1 MGVDTVS
8 LSIVTTQLIS
18 FQKGDKIIVDGDEY
32 FIRTTVNRNR
42 LSEDYYVYEPVF
54 FGVMYDLMKT
64 LYRNTDANGM
74 SDSSVFDLTY
84 TLKEFVRVI
93 INNLNRDYLGVWSF
107 DELGCPDTEAMTVP
121 FDKQN
126 CLQVLQTLCGKDY
139 FDIDFRITQ
148 GSGHRTIH
156 IGHFGDVITPP
167 GGATHF
173 EWGKGNGLYQLR
185 EEKIDD
191 KAIKTRLWVEGGSQ
205 NLSSSYRNYAGKLQ
219 LPYPQ
224 RLNKNP
230 HTLKDGTV
238 IAANSQ
244 TIGLASDGCR
254 YFEDAELAA
263 ALGSD
268 EDAIEYENI
277 YPKRTGTVT
286 SLWYDLVD
294 GDLVLDI
301 NSFIDNTMD
310 FDLSELDAGGNTKYL
325 IDGVTAKITFVSG
338 RLAGQ
343 QFELSAS
350 EGYTHSTKRFKL
362 IPYTDERGLT
372 IPTAD
377 NEAFRIAVGDKY
389 KITDII
395 LPQSYVDDAEEE
407 LWYEG
412 KQYFDT
418 IKQARCKYTMTLD
431 RMYFLEETP
440 SDQTMCVFRVGD
452 YAPVKDTR
460 FNLEKNIRII
470 KVQRNLLLDQDYTV
484 TLSDTH
490 TIDIITQTVVD
501 VAQHEVI
508 IRTNHLKDLI
518 KARRSWRTT
527 EELLSMVF
535 DVEGHYYSEKIKPL
549 SIETSMLEVGAKS
562 QQFVLT
568 GVVFAA
574 NYNSN
579 PNRFYASSGVLSHLT
594 IDDTNIRS
602 WNMGTAEFTLQDTGG
617 YYLYAKCPKS
627 GANGVWYL
635 TQDQIIAEP
644 DSDPS
649 HWYFQVGVVGT
660 LHSDDLW
667 RDFATTY
674 GFTRING
681 RAITTG
687 RIESSGGGYTYFD
700 LDEGEIGG
708 NLKILSGSSGL
719 NNFAEW
725 SDLSNTIDDLEQAT
739 GDAQDAIDDLSEYV
753 DGAFADG
760 IVTEAEAVAIQKYIN
775 TVNNTKEAV
784 LATYN
789 KLYANT
795 YLEGT
800 PKTNLLNAK
809 VTLMGAI
816 DDLITAIN
824 NAIADGKATSAE
836 KTAVNNKFTA
846 FNTALST
853 FNTRVEE
860 ANKAI
865 QDKLKSYSDTV
876 ASELS
881 VEKDKISA
889 NTTRISTVENTISTA
904 GWITTEDGNLLYA
917 AKSLENGNNII
928 SYINQNATTVTI
940 DAARINLEGQVTFNM
955 FSSGLQGTI
964 NGKQDSSGLGTLAYL
979 NSVAK
984 SNLVSTLQ
992 NTIDAK
998 LETSDMGSLAF
1009 LNSIGYSNLASTLQT
1024 TINGKANS
1032 NDLGTLAG
1040 KSSVSWSELASNLQ
1054 TIINGKLTSNDVGSC
1069 AYLDAIDAGNLT
1081 NTLAATINA
1090 KLVAGDMGDLA
1101 WKSKVAKT
1109 DLATALSNLIDG
1121 KATASD
1127 LGSLAYYS
1135 KVGKALLDTTV
1146 ISGGYILTSL
1156 IDVDSL
1162 YVKHLQASLGYVTVK
1177 NDYSGLV
1184 FNYNNGST
1192 NRDFVCVD
1200 SSGFKVRSQTGSD
1213 SYSTFS
1219 NTSLELNGGTG
1230 TARLQNGSNGGYL
1243 LVQGNASTKKIEIN
1257 TISSLYILLKGLPT
1271 SSNNLVTGQVYQDGA
1286 YLKVKT

>member
-205 NLSSSYRNYAGKLQ
+205 NISSSYRNYAGKLQ

-431 RMYFLEETP
+431 RMYFLEQTP
-440 SDQTMCVFRVGD
+440 SDQTMCVFKVGD

-708 NLKILSGSSGL
+708 NIKILSGSGYENLSDKP
-719 NNFAEW
+719 
-725 SDLSNTIDDLEQAT
+725 DLSVYTLYSEFSVTASAVSAHSTRLDTI
-739 GDAQDAIDDLSEYV
+739 
-753 DGAFADG
+753 
-760 IVTEAEAVAIQKYIN
+760 
-775 TVNNTKEAV
+775 
-784 LATYN
+784 
-789 KLYANT
+789 
-795 YLEGT
+795 
-800 PKTNLLNAK
+800 
-809 VTLMGAI
+809 
-816 DDLITAIN
+816 
-824 NAIADGKATSAE
+824 
-836 KTAVNNKFTA
+836 
-846 FNTALST
+846 
-853 FNTRVEE
+853 
-860 ANKAI
+860 
-865 QDKLKSYSDTV
+865 
-876 ASELS
+876 
-881 VEKDKISA
+881 
-889 NTTRISTVENTISTA
+889 ENTISSA
-904 GWITTEDGNLLYA
+904 GWITTADGNLLWA
-917 AKSLENGNNII
+917 AKSLESGNSII
-928 SYINQNATTVTI
+928 SYINQDATTVTI
-940 DAARINLEGQVTFNM
+940 NASKINLQGQVSFSMFNNT
-955 FSSGLQGTI
+955 LQSTI
-964 NGKQDSSGLGTLAYL
+964 NGKQDSSGLGNLAFQSYVYWADL
-979 NSVAK
+979 GSQ
-984 SNLVSTLQ
+984 LQSTI
-992 NTIDAK
+992 NEK
-998 LETSDMGSLAF
+998 LTSGDMGDIAF
-1009 LNSIGYSNLASTLQT
+1009 KDT
-1024 TINGKANS
+1024 
-1032 NDLGTLAG
+1032 
-1040 KSSVSWSELASNLQ
+1040 VSWSDLASGLQ
-1054 TIINGKLTSNDVGSC
+1054 STINAKLTSNDVGSC
-1069 AYLDAIDAGNLT
+1069 AYLNAISANDLT
-1081 NTLAATINA
+1081 TALAATIDA
-1090 KLVAGDMGDLA
+1090 KLDSGDMGEMA
-1101 WKSKVAKT
+1101 WKSNVAKT
-1109 DLATALSNLIDG
+1109 DLTTALSNLIDG
-1121 KATASD
+1121 KASSSD

-1135 KVGKALLDTTV
+1135 KVGKALCDTTL

-1162 YVKHLQASLGYVTVK
+1162 YVKHFQASLGYITIT
-1177 NDYSGLV
+1177 NDYSGLT
-1184 FNYNNGST
+1184 FNYDNGT
-1192 NRDFVCVD
+1192 IDRNFLYVD
-1200 SSGFKVRSQTGSD
+1200 SGGFKVRSRDGSD
-1213 SYSTFS
+1213 LFS
-1219 NTSLELNGGTG
+1219 VFSPTELSLNGGGG
-1230 TARLQNGSNGGYL
+1230 TVTLQNTSSGGYL
-1243 LVQGNASTKKIEIN
+1243 NLQKGTQRLYASTYG
-1257 TISSLYILLKGLPT
+1257 SYGLLFRLGGLPT
-1271 SSNNLVTGQVYQDGA
+1271 SSSKDNLAIGDVYRDGD
-1286 YLKVKT
+1286 YLKIKH